1 MNCITRQK
9 DMTRKEESPRAE
21 GVQYAT
27 GEEQEQ
33 LLTAPERMQQLGQ
46 SRNNAQFW
54 MHLVM
59 KVKSK
64 EQYCIGT
71 CNVRS
76 VNQGKLDVVK
86 QQLPRVNTNILGI
99 GELKWTEI
107 VNLMQMTII
116 STVGKNPIE
125 EME

>member
-1 MNCITRQK
+1 
-9 DMTRKEESPRAE
+9 MTRKEESPRAE

-27 GEEQEQ
+27 GEEQGQ

-76 VNQGKLDVVK
+76 MNQGKLDVVK

>member
-1 MNCITRQK
+1 MIP
-9 DMTRKEESPRAE
+9 KEESPRAE

-27 GEEQEQ
+27 GEEQGQ
-33 LLTAPERMQQLGQ
+33 LLTAPERMQRLGQ

-54 MHLVM
+54 MRLVM
-59 KVKSK
+59 NIKPK
-64 EQYCIGT
+64 EQYCMGT
-71 CNVRS
+71 WNLRS
-76 VNQGKLDVVK
+76 MNQGKLDVLK
-86 QQLPRVNTNILGI
+86 LQLPRENTNILGI
-99 GELKWTEI
+99 GELKWTGI

>member
-1 MNCITRQK
+1 M
-9 DMTRKEESPRAE
+9 
-21 GVQYAT
+21 
-27 GEEQEQ
+27 
-33 LLTAPERMQQLGQ
+33 
-46 SRNNAQFW
+46 
-54 MHLVM
+54 
-59 KVKSK
+59 
-64 EQYCIGT
+64 
-71 CNVRS
+71 
-76 VNQGKLDVVK
+76 NQGKLDVVK